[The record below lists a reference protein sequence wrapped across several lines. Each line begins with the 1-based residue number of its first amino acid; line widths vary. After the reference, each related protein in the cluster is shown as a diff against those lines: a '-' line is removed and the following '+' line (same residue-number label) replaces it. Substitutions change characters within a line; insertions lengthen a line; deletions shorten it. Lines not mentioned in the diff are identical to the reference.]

1 MRVTT
6 MTSDSALQDKVDS
19 MLRRGVVFSILW
31 LMGIGSA
38 ISIVQAIRAKK
49 IVDASNGEVT
59 GGGNIWWCFIVGG
72 LGVLFWGFV
81 VVMVIV
87 NATKS

>member
-1 MRVTT
+1 

-38 ISIVQAIRAKK
+38 ISIIQAVRAKK
-49 IVDASNGEVT
+49 LIDASNGEIS
-59 GGGNIWWCFIVGG
+59 GGLKIWWCFIEGG

-81 VVMVIV
+81 IVMIIV
-87 NATKS
+87 NGTKS